1 MSDAPAASTEPE
13 FQIKIAST
21 GAVLDVPKDK
31 SIVEV
36 LWSNGFDV
44 DTSCE
49 SGLCATCMTRYTEG
63 EPDHQDSVLD
73 DEERSQYLC
82 VCVSRSIS
90 PLLVLDL

>member
-1 MSDAPAASTEPE
+1 MSDAPAATVEAE

-21 GAVLDVPKDK
+21 GAIFDVPKNK
-31 SIVEV
+31 SIVEI
-36 LWSNGFDV
+36 LWDNGFDV

-49 SGLCATCMTRYTEG
+49 SGLCATCMTGYTEG

-73 DEERSQYLC
+73 DDERTKFLC
-82 VCVSRSIS
+82 VCVSRSSS

>member
-1 MSDAPAASTEPE
+1 MKDLLAASNAAE
-13 FQIKIAST
+13 FQIKIART
-21 GAVLDVPKDK
+21 GAVIDVPKDK

-36 LWSNGFDV
+36 LWSHGFDV

-49 SGLCATCMTRYTEG
+49 SGVCASCMTRYTEG

-73 DEERSQYLC
+73 DEEQAQYLC

-90 PLLVLDL
+90 PLLVLDV

>member
-1 MSDAPAASTEPE
+1 MSDAPAAGIESG

-21 GAVLDVPKDK
+21 GAVLDVPAEK

-36 LWSNGFDV
+36 LWDNGFDV

-49 SGLCATCMTRYTEG
+49 SGLCATCMTVYTEG

-73 DEERSQYLC
+73 DEERNKYLC
-82 VCVSRSIS
+82 VCVSRSNS

>member
-1 MSDAPAASTEPE
+1 MNDAPATSAEAE
-13 FQIKIAST
+13 FQIKITST

-31 SIVEV
+31 SIVEI
-36 LWSNGFDV
+36 LWDNGFDV

-63 EPDHQDSVLD
+63 DPDHQDSVLD
-73 DEERSQYLC
+73 DEERAQYLC
-82 VCVSRSIS
+82 VCISRSNS

>member
-1 MSDAPAASTEPE
+1 MNDAPAANTEAD

-31 SIVEV
+31 SIVEI
-36 LWSNGFDV
+36 LWDNGFDV

-49 SGLCATCMTRYTEG
+49 SGLCATCMTRYTDG

-73 DEERSQYLC
+73 DEEQAQYLC
-82 VCVSRSIS
+82 VCVSRSNS

>member
-1 MSDAPAASTEPE
+1 MAESAGGSSPAE

-21 GAVLDVPKDK
+21 GAILDVPADR

-36 LWSNGFDV
+36 LWDNGFDV

-49 SGLCATCMTRYTEG
+49 TGLCATCMTRYVEG
-63 EPDHQDSVLD
+63 EPDHQDMVLD
-73 DEERSQYLC
+73 EDERAEYLC
-82 VCVSRSIS
+82 VCCSRSKT

>member
-1 MSDAPAASTEPE
+1 MSDAPAAGIESG

-21 GAVLDVPKDK
+21 GAVLDVPAEK

-36 LWSNGFDV
+36 LWDNGFDV

-49 SGLCATCMTRYTEG
+49 SGLCATCMTGYTEG

-73 DEERSQYLC
+73 DEERNKYLC
-82 VCVSRSIS
+82 VCVSRSNS